1 MNKIFATCPKGLEE
15 LLAKELESL
24 GAKETGLTVAG
35 VFAEGEINFTYKA
48 CLWSRIA
55 NKILLPLTKFDVFTD
70 IDLYEGIKDISW
82 QLHLTP
88 RESIAVDFSGSNDAI
103 RHTQFGAQRV
113 KDGIVD
119 KLQEYFNDRSDV
131 DLKTPDI
138 RINVRLSKNQANVSL
153 DMSGDSLHKR
163 RYRAAMVAAPLKENL
178 AAALLIRA
186 GWPDIAKQGGALIDP
201 MCGSGTLLIEAAY
214 IAADIAPNLNR
225 KKFGFHGWLQH
236 NSSLWNEIRGEALK
250 RCQIGLARDLPEIR
264 GYDKDSR
271 AIRAAQQNIISA
283 GLDQHVRVISKPMS
297 AFKLPTHTKIESGLV
312 ICNPPYG
319 ERWGDTEELKPLYQ
333 SLGEIVKRE
342 CPGWRLAL
350 MTGNSELS
358 GELRLRA
365 EKKYKLFNGA
375 IPSQLILYQLRSKAE
390 RKEESSLKK
399 ISCKDKKTMSDGA
412 LMLFNRLNKNAKKL
426 NRWIKQ
432 SNITSF
438 RLYDSDIPEYAV
450 VIDVYGKSIHI
461 QEYAPPISI
470 EPDQA
475 KKHLSEVREAVT
487 SFFEG
492 DTSRLFFK
500 ERRRQKGQSQ
510 YQNQT
515 NDNIKNST
523 FTLLEG
529 GFKFEINMSAYLDTG
544 LFLDHRPVRRLI
556 YDMAKDKRFLNL
568 FCYTASA
575 TIYAV
580 KGGAISSLS
589 IDMSKSYVD
598 WAKRNFSLN
607 RIVSES
613 NEVLRENCL
622 SWLEEA
628 INEKNKKSQY
638 DLIFLDPPTF
648 SNSKKM
654 DSVFDI
660 QRDHVKLIEDCMLL
674 LSLNGSLIFSNNFRN
689 FSMSSDVIEN
699 YNIINISDKT
709 FDPDFQR
716 NKKIHNCW
724 LIKHHV

>member
-186 GWPDIAKQGGALIDP
+186 GWPAIAKQGGALIDP

-236 NSSLWNEIRGEALK
+236 NSSLWNEIRGEALE

-399 ISCKDKKTMSDGA
+399 ISCNDKKTMSDGA

-461 QEYAPPISI
+461 QEYAPPMSI

-529 GFKFEINMSAYLDTG
+529 GFKFEINMAAYLDTG

-580 KGGAISSLS
+580 QGGAISSLS

-598 WAKRNFSLN
+598 WAKRNLSLN
-607 RIVSES
+607 SIVSES

>member
-186 GWPDIAKQGGALIDP
+186 GWPDIAKQGGGLIDP

-399 ISCKDKKTMSDGA
+399 ISCNDKKTMSDGA

-461 QEYAPPISI
+461 QEYAPPMSI

-529 GFKFEINMSAYLDTG
+529 GFKFEINMAAYLDTG

-580 KGGAISSLS
+580 QGGAISSLS

-607 RIVSES
+607 SIVSES

>member
-24 GAKETGLTVAG
+24 GAKKTGLTVAG
-35 VFAEGEINFTYKA
+35 VFAEGKINFAYKA

-55 NKILLPLTKFDVFTD
+55 NKILVPLAKFDVFAD
-70 IDLYEGIKDISW
+70 IDLYEGIKNISW

-131 DLKTPDI
+131 DLKNPDI

-163 RYRAAMVAAPLKENL
+163 GYRAAMVAAPLKENL
-178 AAALLIRA
+178 AAALLMRA
-186 GWPDIAKQGGALIDP
+186 GWPDMAIQGGALIDP

-225 KKFGFHGWLQH
+225 EKFGFHGWLQY
-236 NSSLWNEIRGEALK
+236 NSDLWNEIRGEALE

-283 GLDQHVRVISKPMS
+283 GLDKQVRVISKPMS
-297 AFKLPTHTKIESGLV
+297 SFKLPTHTKIESGLV

-319 ERWGDTEELKPLYQ
+319 ERWGDAEELKPLYQ
-333 SLGEIVKRE
+333 SLGEIAKRE
-342 CPGWRLAL
+342 CPGWRLAV

-399 ISCKDKKTMSDGA
+399 ISCNDKKTMSDGA

-426 NRWIKQ
+426 NRWIKK

-492 DTSRLFFK
+492 DASMLFFK
-500 ERRRQKGQSQ
+500 ERRRQKGQNQ

-529 GFKFEINMSAYLDTG
+529 GFKFEINMAAHLDTG
-544 LFLDHRPVRRLI
+544 LFLDHRPVRRMI

-575 TIYAV
+575 TVYAV
-580 KGGAISSLS
+580 QGGAISSLS
-589 IDMSKSYVD
+589 IDMSRSYVD

-607 RIVSES
+607 SIVNES

-628 INEKNKKSQY
+628 ISEKNKKSQY

-674 LSLNGSLIFSNNFRN
+674 LSLGGSLIFSNNFRN
-689 FSMSSDVIEN
+689 FSMSPDVIEK
-699 YNIINISDKT
+699 YNVINISDKT